1 MQDTAHRNLPNNSP
15 GHDDVSTEENL
26 SGAAAAQKIADMVK
40 GGNSCFF
47 CTLGMGSQLH
57 ARPMTV
63 IEVEEGTGQLWFF
76 TEIDSLKNVELD
88 RDPRVTLFF
97 KEGDNGGHLK
107 LDGSAT
113 QVTDKQ
119 TIHRLWTPKLR
130 AWFTEG
136 ENDPRICLL
145 RVDPVSGEYWDNRH
159 GAAIAGIKMLFG
171 ALTAQ
176 RVDEGVHGKLKL

>member
-1 MQDTAHRNLPNNSP
+1 MQDASRNHPS
-15 GHDDVSTEENL
+15 DQDVSTEENL
-26 SGAAAAQKIADMVK
+26 SGPAAAQKIADLVK
-40 GGNSCFF
+40 SGNSCFF
-47 CTLGMGSQLH
+47 CTFSMSAGLH

-63 IEVEEGTGQLWFF
+63 IEVDDGGRLWFF
-76 TEIDSLKNVELD
+76 TEVDSLKNIELD

-97 KEGDNGGHLK
+97 KEGDNSGHLK
-107 LDGSAT
+107 LDGTAT
-113 QVTDKQ
+113 EVTDKA

-136 ENDPRICLL
+136 ENDPRISLL

-159 GAAIAGIKMLFG
+159 GAAIAGMKMLFG
-171 ALTAQ
+171 ALTGQ